1 MACTVAFNKE
11 QKTMMNSRF
20 TFDKLGLY
28 ACCLLFLAL
37 LSGCASH
44 QKTDDDVVVERAQ
57 ARWDAITGNE
67 LEEAYTY
74 YSPGYRSSTSLFDF
88 GVGIRS
94 MRVLWTA
101 AEYMDHHC
109 EETRCTVRFNVS
121 FRVNKPVP
129 GLKEYNGK
137 QVIEDTW
144 IKTQGN
150 WWYLPNK

>member
-1 MACTVAFNKE
+1 
-11 QKTMMNSRF
+11 MMNLRNNYE
-20 TFDKLGLY
+20 KY
-28 ACCLLFLAL
+28 ALRMCCLLLVVL
-37 LSGCASH
+37 LSGCASY

-88 GVGIRS
+88 GVSIRN

-101 AEYMDHHC
+101 AEYMDHQC
-109 EETRCTVRFNVS
+109 EETRCKIRFNVS
-121 FRVNKPVP
+121 FRVHKPVP
-129 GLKEYNGK
+129 GMKVYDGK
-137 QVIEDTW
+137 QVLEDTW